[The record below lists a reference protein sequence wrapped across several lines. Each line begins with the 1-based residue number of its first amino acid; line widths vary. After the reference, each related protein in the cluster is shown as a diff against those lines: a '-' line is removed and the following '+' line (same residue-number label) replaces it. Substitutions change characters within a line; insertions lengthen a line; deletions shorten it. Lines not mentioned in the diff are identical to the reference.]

1 MNPRVC
7 WFCRIALFT
16 IQSCFT
22 ENSSFCIIFRSSL
35 SVGDSD
41 VQILKSIIKDDQFV
55 QGGVC
60 SLWRSFLQISF
71 IAWHLSL
78 QEFLSFGLMRY

>member
-22 ENSSFCIIFRSSL
+22 ENSSFCIIFRTSL

-41 VQILKSIIKDDQFV
+41 VQMAEMYSKNHKAHQLMTSMQTNGEHMKPLRIN
-55 QGGVC
+55 
-60 SLWRSFLQISF
+60 QI
-71 IAWHLSL
+71 
-78 QEFLSFGLMRY
+78 